1 MAAAYIYMIYIYVYS
16 VVVVVVV
23 KNGIQQEKDETIP
36 SS

>member
-16 VVVVVVV
+16 VVVVVV

-36 SS
+36 SC

>member
-16 VVVVVVV
+16 VVVVVV